1 MDKNIW
7 LLLRVRFISQQRL
20 NIFKVAGHKKEK
32 SKRLIYLIC
41 LAIIALMASFYSGA
55 IAYGLGYLNMT
66 QLIPLYAFLIAS
78 LLSFFFT
85 IFKANGEL
93 FGFFDY
99 DTLMSLPIKTTTII
113 ASRFMYLYIWNTLLS
128 LLIMLPAGVIYAV
141 FSNPNRLFYCFW
153 IIAMFTVTLI
163 PTTIATI
170 IGAVITAIA
179 SRTKHAS
186 LISTVLMIMLLI
198 SILAASLFAGGFNQS
213 FDINQLNDLSR
224 IFINESFKIYPIAE
238 LYHNGIVEEKWLQF
252 ISFIAISIVWYLLFV
267 KVLSFK
273 YKSLNTRISSTYN
286 KSNYEVNRLNSGN
299 VLTALYSKELK
310 RFLSSTIYVTNMVVG
325 LVMSVIMSVAVVIV
339 GSERLAIMVGLPELV
354 VFLPKLT
361 PFILAAMIGMSNT
374 SSVSLSLEGKNLWIL
389 KSLPLRLR
397 DIYLSKILVNL
408 TLTVPVALISGSLFI
423 IGIKATLYQGL
434 MMLVIPLIFAIFSA
448 TWGLFINYQFAN
460 YDWESETQVVKQS
473 MSAVIGMLGSLLI
486 AVILGSVSVFLN
498 DSGYAIYTTSI
509 LLLLLGASHIM
520 FKLLLKKRL

>member
-1 MDKNIW
+1 M
-7 LLLRVRFISQQRL
+7 
-20 NIFKVAGHKKEK
+20 
-32 SKRLIYLIC
+32 
-41 LAIIALMASFYSGA
+41 
-55 IAYGLGYLNMT
+55 
-66 QLIPLYAFLIAS
+66 
-78 LLSFFFT
+78 
-85 IFKANGEL
+85 
-93 FGFFDY
+93 
-99 DTLMSLPIKTTTII
+99 
-113 ASRFMYLYIWNTLLS
+113 
-128 LLIMLPAGVIYAV
+128 
-141 FSNPNRLFYCFW
+141 
-153 IIAMFTVTLI
+153 
-163 PTTIATI
+163 
-170 IGAVITAIA
+170 
-179 SRTKHAS
+179 
-186 LISTVLMIMLLI
+186 
-198 SILAASLFAGGFNQS
+198 
-213 FDINQLNDLSR
+213 
-224 IFINESFKIYPIAE
+224 
-238 LYHNGIVEEKWLQF
+238 YHNGIVEEKWLQF

-339 GSERLAIMVGLPELV
+339 GSERLAIMVGLPELA
-354 VFLPKLT
+354 VFLPKLA

-389 KSLPLRLR
+389 KNLPLRLR

-448 TWGLFINYQFAN
+448 TWGLFMNYQFAN

-486 AVILGSVSVFLN
+486 AVILGSVPVFLN

-509 LLLLLGASHIM
+509 VVLLLGASYIM

>member
-1 MDKNIW
+1 M
-7 LLLRVRFISQQRL
+7 
-20 NIFKVAGHKKEK
+20 
-32 SKRLIYLIC
+32 
-41 LAIIALMASFYSGA
+41 
-55 IAYGLGYLNMT
+55 
-66 QLIPLYAFLIAS
+66 
-78 LLSFFFT
+78 
-85 IFKANGEL
+85 
-93 FGFFDY
+93 
-99 DTLMSLPIKTTTII
+99 
-113 ASRFMYLYIWNTLLS
+113 
-128 LLIMLPAGVIYAV
+128 
-141 FSNPNRLFYCFW
+141 
-153 IIAMFTVTLI
+153 
-163 PTTIATI
+163 
-170 IGAVITAIA
+170 
-179 SRTKHAS
+179 
-186 LISTVLMIMLLI
+186 
-198 SILAASLFAGGFNQS
+198 
-213 FDINQLNDLSR
+213 
-224 IFINESFKIYPIAE
+224 
-238 LYHNGIVEEKWLQF
+238 
-252 ISFIAISIVWYLLFV
+252 WYLLFV

-339 GSERLAIMVGLPELV
+339 GSERLAIMVGLP
-354 VFLPKLT
+354 KLA

-486 AVILGSVSVFLN
+486 AVILGSVPVFLN

-509 LLLLLGASHIM
+509 VVLLLGASHIM